1 MRTYHDKLELAKF
14 PNEVLVIDFEAY
26 FDQDYSLSKMSTI
39 EYIVDTRFEFTGVG
53 WSVSPNFIAG
63 FSHSVEDTIKGFQTR
78 YGKNLEGI
86 TVVIQNARYDATVLQ
101 ERLDIVPPYIVDTVD
116 LARHYDSRMSH
127 ALKDLAKMFKLEAK
141 GDTMDF
147 KGLHLRDM
155 TPEQREALK
164 QYCKTDVRITSKLFV
179 LLMELLTWP
188 EVELPIARHTL
199 GLYLTPKLNFDFQL
213 GAEIFADMEKLLDDI
228 VVPTGYS
235 RKLLGS
241 KKPFCEEL
249 ENLLPE
255 REHVPYK
262 QGKNEMIPALAK
274 DDELFQELLNH
285 PDDKVRELC
294 NARQAVK
301 SWPLH
306 IKRVKRMRDQAL
318 ASYGQMRVPLH
329 YYGCHTGRPS
339 GAEKINLL
347 NLGGK
352 GRTGQGTHKLI
363 SMVRKLLVAPP
374 GKTLV
379 IVDSAQIECRL
390 LAWLAG
396 QTDLLQGF
404 ADGED
409 IYSVF
414 ASILFGVEVRKPT
427 DAERADPDLKD
438 WVHDMDLM
446 RGFGKDAILGSG
458 YGMGPPRFYKNC
470 RSNPDL
476 RPLFD
481 DGTYT
486 YAFIERLIKLYRS
499 KYSKIPKFWK
509 KIESLFKFVIQF
521 PGEIAYYNRQSN
533 EFMARNTGM
542 CPPDLTLWNDN
553 GTVCLQLPSGRVLY
567 YRHASVGRDGTIR
580 WQWGHLWGG
589 GITENL
595 CQSIARD
602 LFTLWILKCEKEEI
616 PVVLQ
621 CYDEIVGLVD
631 EADGEECLLIVDE
644 IMCEAPD
651 WADGLPLA
659 TDRMISRYYTK

>member
-1 MRTYHDKLELAKF
+1 MTDYHDKLDLAKF
-14 PNEVLVIDFEAY
+14 PNEVLVLDFENF
-26 FDQDYSLSKMSTI
+26 FDGDYSLSKMSTI
-39 EYIVDTRFEFTGVG
+39 EYIVDSRFEFTGVG

-127 ALKDLAKMFKLEAK
+127 SLKDLAKMFKLEAK

-147 KGLHLRDM
+147 KGLHLKDM
-155 TPEQREALK
+155 TPEQLEALK
-164 QYCKTDVRITSKLFV
+164 QYCKTDINIISKLFV
-179 LLMELLTWP
+179 QLMELLTWP

-199 GLYLTPKLNFDFQL
+199 GLYLTPRLNFDFQL
-213 GAEIFADMEKLLDDI
+213 GTEIFSEMEKLLDDI
-228 VVPTGYS
+228 VVPTGFS

-249 ENLLPE
+249 EKRLPE

-262 QGKNEMIPALAK
+262 QGKNEMIPALSR
-274 DDELFQELLNH
+274 DDELFQDLLNH

-294 NARQAVK
+294 NARVAVK

-318 ASYGQMRVPLH
+318 ASYGQLRVPLS

-339 GAEKINLL
+339 GGEKINLL

-352 GRTGQGTHKLI
+352 GRKGQGTHKLI
-363 SMVRKLLVAPP
+363 AMVRKLLVAPP

-379 IVDSAQIECRL
+379 MVDSAQIECRL
-390 LAWLAG
+390 AAWLAG
-396 QTDLLQGF
+396 QTDLVEGF
-404 ADGED
+404 ANGED
-409 IYSVF
+409 IYSTF
-414 ASILFGVEVRKPT
+414 ASTLFGCEVRKPT
-427 DAERADPDLKD
+427 DEERENPEKVK
-438 WVHDMDLM
+438 WVHDMDMM
-446 RGFGKDAILGSG
+446 RGFGKDTELGCQFG
-458 YGMGPPRFYKNC
+458 LGANRFYKNC
-470 RSNPDL
+470 RSNPNL

-486 YAFIERLIKLYRS
+486 YAFIERLIKTYRS
-499 KYSKIPKFWK
+499 THSKIPAFWK

-521 PGEIAYYNRQSN
+521 PDETAYYRRADHGIFSDV
-533 EFMARNTGM
+533 ETEY
-542 CPPDLTLWNDN
+542 PPELELWNDN

-567 YRHASVGRDGTIR
+567 YRHASVSKDGTIK

-589 GITENL
+589 SLCENL

-602 LFTLWILKCEKEEI
+602 LFTLWILECEKEEI
-616 PVVLQ
+616 PVALH
-621 CYDEIVGLVD
+621 CYDEIVAVVG
-631 EADGEECLLIVDE
+631 EAEGEECLAIVDE

-651 WADGLPLA
+651 WAEGLPLA
-659 TDRMISRYYTK
+659 TDRMISPYYTK